1 MSTTRRSVTAR
12 TTLVWCVALLGG
24 AGGARAGEAQE
35 PGSIVGRVLDAETRE
50 PVLGVEVALAS
61 GTVGTNASGG
71 FLVPSVRAGAVTLTF
86 RHVAYGEHTTVVQ
99 VVRGQERAIQVLLSP
114 QAIELEA
121 FEVSVESTLQ
131 ARRNSS
137 GHGLNEIGRPEILSA
152 ARSGMTLTD
161 LLQTSMPGAI
171 ASRTSGSRTC
181 VVYRPTGLGGDSN
194 CRAVDVVLDGVLL
207 ADPGTVYDMIPLD
220 DIERIEMMSPGQAA
234 TRYSTSSGQAVLMIE
249 TRTGTRAPSADTRRF
264 VTGLHASE
272 AGTHRT
278 RSVFLSTLL
287 TNTLLVG
294 ASLLAG
300 DACFSAAGA
309 AAYDLR
315 TQCGGAAT
323 AAVGVFS
330 IAAPAVVGSRV
341 GRRVGETRRTR
352 GRTTPAAVAAAIVL
366 TSGYALVV
374 RGGDASQAVGLALLG
389 AGVPLT
395 LTLSDRIF
403 RELR

>member
-1 MSTTRRSVTAR
+1 MPTTRHPFQAR
-12 TTLVWCVALLGG
+12 THFVWCVALLGAAVG
-24 AGGARAGEAQE
+24 GRAGGAQE
-35 PGSIVGRVLDAETRE
+35 PGSIVGRVLDAETGE
-50 PVLGVEVALAS
+50 PVAGVEITLAS
-61 GTVGTNASGG
+61 RTLGTNATGG
-71 FLVPSVRAGAVTLTF
+71 FLVPSVRAGTVTLTF
-86 RHVAYGEHTTVVQ
+86 RHVAYGEHTTRVEVAA
-99 VVRGQERAIQVLLSP
+99 GQERAIQILLSP

-131 ARRNSS
+131 TRRTSS
-137 GHGLNEIGRPEILSA
+137 GHGLNEIGRAEILTA

-194 CRAVDVVLDGVLL
+194 CRAVGVVLDGVLL

-220 DIERIEMMSPGQAA
+220 DIERIEMMSPGQAGL
-234 TRYSTSSGQAVLMIE
+234 RYSTSSGQAVLIIE

-278 RSVFLSTLL
+278 RTVFLSTLL

-294 ASLLAG
+294 ASLMAG
-300 DACFSAAGA
+300 DACFSTPGA

-315 TQCGGAAT
+315 TRCGGATT
-323 AAVGVFS
+323 AAVGVLS
-330 IAAPAVVGSRV
+330 IAAPALVGSRV

-352 GRTTPAAVAAAIVL
+352 GRSTPAAVAAAMIL
-366 TSGYALVV
+366 TSGYALVIG
-374 RGGDASQAVGLALLG
+374 GGDTSQALGLALLG